1 MSSVVEG
8 GVVVVTPD
16 GLAQATAL
24 GQVQADELQ
33 QDTLALLGVVDG
45 RVDDLHKL
53 AEAGAGG

>member
-45 RVDDLHKL
+45 V
-53 AEAGAGG
+53 